1 MFELLLLKE
10 EEEEVGALAV
20 GMGRLLPLR
29 DGGGF
34 GPLVD
39 DDGLKDCVCFGLAG
53 NVFEG
58 GCESIDENQSGV
70 PDDGC
75 FALVGGL
82 GLLAVEPGP
91 LCENGSLID

>member
-10 EEEEVGALAV
+10 EEEEVGTFAV
-20 GMGRLLPLR
+20 GVGRLLPLR

-39 DDGLKDCVCFGLAG
+39 DDGLKDCICFGLAG

-58 GCESIDENQSGV
+58 GCESIDENQSGI
-70 PDDGC
+70 PDAV
-75 FALVGGL
+75 FALVGGR
-82 GLLAVEPGP
+82 GRLAVEPGP